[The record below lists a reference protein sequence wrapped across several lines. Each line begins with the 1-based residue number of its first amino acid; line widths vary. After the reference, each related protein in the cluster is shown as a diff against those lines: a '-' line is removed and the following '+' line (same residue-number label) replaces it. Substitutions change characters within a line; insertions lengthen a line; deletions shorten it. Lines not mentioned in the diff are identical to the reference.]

1 MREVNDNR
9 RNTGSGKGRLGK
21 QRVGL
26 MQLLVGGR

>member
-1 MREVNDNR
+1 MREVNDSR

-26 MQLLVGGR
+26 MQLWVGGR